1 MWRLRSLRGRLVA
14 GLLAVAAVG
23 VLVLGFGTYRAL
35 AGFLQ
40 SRTDQQLRDS
50 QYPVYGELAR
60 EDFPGHRRPSGES
73 VILTGTF
80 AELRNPEGTVTQY
93 LTKGRAVPE
102 LSPDVI
108 DKERF
113 YTASA
118 ESGDG
123 SYRVLATPLAN
134 GSVFSVALPLDDNR
148 ATLRRL
154 VGIELGMSASVLIA
168 LAALGWWVVR
178 LGLRPLDH
186 IGATAE
192 AIAAGDL
199 SRRVERAEDRT
210 EVGRLG
216 LALNRM
222 LGQIESAFDERRA
235 SEDRLRRFV
244 ADASH
249 ELRTPLTSIRG
260 YAELFRRGAADRP
273 EDLATAMRRIEEESA
288 RMGVL
293 VEDLLLLARLDQAHV
308 DRAHV
313 DRDHGRPLD
322 ITPVDLARLAADAV
336 DDARAVSPDRVI
348 AFAEGP
354 PVMVLGDDLRLRQVA
369 ANLLSNAQVHTPS
382 GTSVRVSVA
391 ADGDRARLEV
401 SDDGPGLP
409 PEAAEKVFER
419 FYRVDKARS
428 RATGGV
434 GLGLSI
440 VAAIAEAHGGSA
452 RLDPPAAD
460 RPGATFVVEL
470 PLHGPAAA
478 AGLSDGDASGPP
490 VGQPPA
496 PARTSPP
503 PA

>member
-80 AELRNPEGTVTQY
+80 AELRRGDGSVTSY
-93 LTKGRAVPE
+93 VPKGRTIPRLTADTVA
-102 LSPDVI
+102 S
-108 DKERF
+108 ERF
-113 YTASA
+113 YVAPS
-118 ESGDG
+118 ESGGG
-123 SYRVLATPLAN
+123 SYRVLATPLDD
-134 GSVFSVALPLDDNR
+134 GSLFSVALPLDDNR

-154 VGIELGMSASVLIA
+154 VGIEVGMSAGVLAA

-178 LGLRPLDH
+178 LGLRPLDQ

-192 AIAAGDL
+192 AIATGDL
-199 SRRVERAEDRT
+199 SRRVERAEERT

-293 VEDLLLLARLDQAHV
+293 VEDLLLLARLDQ
-308 DRAHV
+308 
-313 DRDHGRPLD
+313 GRPFEPV
-322 ITPVDLARLAADAV
+322 PVDLARLAADAV
-336 DDARAVSPDRVI
+336 DDARAVSPDRPVVM
-348 AFAEGP
+348 AQGP
-354 PVMVLGDDLRLRQVA
+354 PVMVLGDELRLRQVA
-369 ANLLSNAQVHTPS
+369 ANLLSNAQVHTPP
-382 GTSVRVSVA
+382 GTTVRVAVA
-391 ADGDRARLEV
+391 ARGERALLEV

-409 PEAAEKVFER
+409 PDVADKVFER

-440 VAAIAEAHGGSA
+440 VAAVAEAHGGSA
-452 RLDPPAAD
+452 RLEAPAPD
-460 RPGATFVVEL
+460 RPGATFVVDL
-470 PLHGPAAA
+470 PLHRAAPGDDDA
-478 AGLSDGDASGPP
+478 ASQTPEP
-490 VGQPPA
+490 VVEQG
-496 PARTSPP
+496 RR
-503 PA
+503 

>member
-40 SRTDQQLRDS
+40 SRTEQQLRDS
-50 QYPVYGELAR
+50 QYPVYGELTR
-60 EDFPGHRRPSGES
+60 EDFPGRRRPSGES
-73 VILTGTF
+73 VILSGTF
-80 AELRNPEGTVTQY
+80 AELRHPDGSVAQY
-93 LTKGRAVPE
+93 LTKGRAGPTLAAPE
-102 LSPDVI
+102 PADGG
-108 DKERF
+108 DGEDADERF

-118 ESGDG
+118 ETGKG
-123 SYRVLATPLAN
+123 SYRVLATPLDD
-134 GSVFSVALPLDDNR
+134 GGLFSVALPLDDNR

-154 VGIELGMSASVLIA
+154 VGIEVGMSAGVLLA

-178 LGLRPLDH
+178 LGLRPLDN

-199 SRRVERAEDRT
+199 SRRVERAEERT

-235 SEDRLRRFV
+235 TEDRLRRFV

-293 VEDLLLLARLDQAHV
+293 VEDLLLLARLDQANL
-308 DRAHV
+308 
-313 DRDHGRPLD
+313 DHDQGRPFEV
-322 ITPVDLARLAADAV
+322 TPVDLARLAADAV
-336 DDARAVSPDRVI
+336 DDARAVSPDRPI
-348 AFAEGP
+348 AFADGS
-354 PVMVLGDDLRLRQVA
+354 PVMVQGDELRLRQVA
-369 ANLLSNAQVHTPS
+369 ANLLSNAQVHTPP
-382 GTSVRVSVA
+382 GTAVRVSVA
-391 ADGDRARLEV
+391 AAGDRARLEV
-401 SDDGPGLP
+401 SDDGPGLAP
-409 PEAAEKVFER
+409 DLAEKVFER

-428 RATGGV
+428 RATGGA

-452 RLDPPAAD
+452 RLEPPAAD
-460 RPGATFVVEL
+460 RRGATFVVEL
-470 PLHGPAAA
+470 PLHVTGGP
-478 AGLSDGDASGPP
+478 
-490 VGQPPA
+490 
-496 PARTSPP
+496 SPSS
-503 PA
+503 AD

>member
-40 SRTDQQLRDS
+40 SRTEQQLRAS
-50 QYPVYGELAR
+50 LEPVYFEIARAEL
-60 EDFPGHRRPSGES
+60 PGHRRPPGES

-80 AELRNPEGTVTQY
+80 GELKLPDGTVITY
-93 LTKGRAVPE
+93 SKGRHVPDLSDEAVDAVDAG
-102 LSPDVI
+102 DV
-108 DKERF
+108 ERYF
-113 YTASA
+113 TTSA
-118 ESGDG
+118 AQGDG
-123 SYRVLATPLAN
+123 SYRVLAIPLDS
-134 GSVFSVALPLDDNR
+134 GGVLSVALPLDDNE

-154 VGIELGMSASVLIA
+154 VGIELGMSAGVLVA
-168 LAALGWWVVR
+168 LAALSWWVVR

-186 IGATAE
+186 IGDTAA

-199 SRRVERAEDRT
+199 GRRVEGADERT

-235 SEDRLRRFV
+235 TEDRLRRFV

-293 VEDLLLLARLDQAHV
+293 VEDLLLLARLDQAQA
-308 DRAHV
+308 DSGRAV
-313 DRDHGRPLD
+313 ER
-322 ITPVDLARLAADAV
+322 TPVDLARLAADAV
-336 DDARAVSPDRVI
+336 DDARAVSPDRPI
-348 AFAEGP
+348 EFSGGS
-354 PVMVLGDDLRLRQVA
+354 PVMVLGDELRLRQVA
-369 ANLLSNAQVHTPS
+369 GNLLSNAQVHTPP
-382 GTSVRVSVA
+382 GTEVRVRVA
-391 ADGDRARLEV
+391 AAGDRAVLEV
-401 SDDGPGLP
+401 GDDGPGLNP
-409 PEAAEKVFER
+409 DVAAKIFER

-428 RATGGV
+428 RTTGGA

-452 RLDPPAAD
+452 RLAPPVAD
-460 RPGATFVVEL
+460 RPGATFVVDL
-470 PLHGPAAA
+470 PLHAPVPAE
-478 AGLSDGDASGPP
+478 SSG
-490 VGQPPA
+490 
-496 PARTSPP
+496 
-503 PA
+503 

>member
-1 MWRLRSLRGRLVA
+1 MWRLRSLRARLVA

-80 AELRNPEGTVTQY
+80 AELRHPGGSVAQY
-93 LTKGRAVPE
+93 LTKGRALPE
-102 LSPDVI
+102 LAVDVQL
-108 DKERF
+108 DRERF
-113 YTASA
+113 YTTPAKTGS
-118 ESGDG
+118 G
-123 SYRVLATPLAN
+123 SYRVLATPLDD

-154 VGIELGMSASVLIA
+154 IGIELGMGVGVLAA
-168 LAALGWWVVR
+168 LAALAWWVVR

-199 SRRVERAEDRT
+199 GRRVDQADERT

-235 SEDRLRRFV
+235 TEDRLRRFV

-273 EDLATAMRRIEEESA
+273 EDLATAMRRIEEEAA

-293 VEDLLLLARLDQAHV
+293 VEDLLLLARLDQGPTI
-308 DRAHV
+308 DRS
-313 DRDHGRPLD
+313 
-322 ITPVDLARLAADAV
+322 PVDLARLAADAV
-336 DDARAVSPDRVI
+336 NDARAVAPERPVTFSNDR
-348 AFAEGP
+348 
-354 PVMVLGDDLRLRQVA
+354 PVMVLGDELRLRQVA
-369 ANLLSNAQVHTPS
+369 ANLLSNALVHTPA
-382 GTSVRVSVA
+382 GTAVRVTVA
-391 ADGDRARLEV
+391 VRGDRAVLEV
-401 SDDGPGLP
+401 SDDGPGLA
-409 PEAAEKVFER
+409 PETAARVFER

-440 VAAIAEAHGGSA
+440 VAAIAEVHGGEA
-452 RLDPPAAD
+452 RLAPPTPD
-460 RPGATFVVEL
+460 RRGATFVVEL
-470 PLHGPAAA
+470 PLMATPAE
-478 AGLSDGDASGPP
+478 LVRP
-490 VGQPPA
+490 
-496 PARTSPP
+496 
-503 PA
+503 

>member
-50 QYPVYGELAR
+50 QDPVYGELAR
-60 EDFPGHRRPSGES
+60 AEFPGHRRPSGQS

-80 AELRNPEGTVTQY
+80 AELRHPDGPVARYYTEGWPTPD
-93 LTKGRAVPE
+93 LTEAT
-102 LSPDVI
+102 I
-108 DKERF
+108 AKER
-113 YTASA
+113 YYNTSA
-118 ESGDG
+118 DPGDG
-123 SYRVLATPLAN
+123 SYRVLATPLDD
-134 GSVFSVALPLDDNR
+134 GSVFSVALPVDDNR
-148 ATLRRL
+148 ATLRKL
-154 VGIELGMSASVLIA
+154 LGIEAGMGAGVLVA

-199 SRRVERAEDRT
+199 SRRVEQAEERT

-235 SEDRLRRFV
+235 TEDRLRRFV

-293 VEDLLLLARLDQAHV
+293 VEDLLLLARLDQARQSERV
-308 DRAHV
+308 
-313 DRDHGRPLD
+313 
-322 ITPVDLARLAADAV
+322 PVDLARLAADAV
-336 DDARAVSPDRVI
+336 DDARAVAPDRPI
-348 AFAEGP
+348 TFSGGS
-354 PVMVLGDDLRLRQVA
+354 PVMVLGDELRLRQVA
-369 ANLLSNAQVHTPS
+369 ANLLSNALVHTPADAA
-382 GTSVRVSVA
+382 VRVRVA
-391 ADGDRARLEV
+391 AVGDRARLEV
-401 SDDGPGLP
+401 SDDGPGLT

-419 FYRVDKARS
+419 FFRVDKARS

-440 VAAIAEAHGGSA
+440 VAAVAELHGGSA
-452 RLDPPAAD
+452 RLEPPTPD
-460 RPGATFVVEL
+460 RRGATFVVEL
-470 PLHGPAAA
+470 PLHENVSPAKE
-478 AGLSDGDASGPP
+478 L
-490 VGQPPA
+490 VA
-496 PARTSPP
+496 PEIG
-503 PA
+503 

>member
-40 SRTDQQLRDS
+40 SRTDQQLLDS
-50 QYPVYGELAR
+50 QFPVYGELAR
-60 EDFPGHRRPSGES
+60 EAFPGYRHSGGES
-73 VILTGTF
+73 VILSGTF
-80 AELRNPEGTVTQY
+80 AELRRPDGTVGKYITR
-93 LTKGRAVPE
+93 GRAAPE
-102 LSPDVI
+102 LAADTV
-108 DKERF
+108 DEDRF
-113 YTASA
+113 YTAPA
-118 ESGDG
+118 ESGGG
-123 SYRVLATPLAN
+123 SYRVLASPLAD

-154 VGIELGMSASVLIA
+154 VGIEVGMSAGVLTA

-186 IGATAE
+186 IGTTAE

-199 SRRVERAEDRT
+199 SRRVEFADERT

-222 LGQIESAFDERRA
+222 LVQIESAFDERRA
-235 SEDRLRRFV
+235 TEDRLRRFV

-293 VEDLLLLARLDQAHV
+293 VEDLLLLARLDQAHS
-308 DRAHV
+308 DQAHS
-313 DRDHGRPLD
+313 DQARPLD
-322 ITPVDLARLAADAV
+322 RTPVDLAQLAADAV
-336 DDARAVSPDRVI
+336 DDARAVSPDRPI
-348 AFAEGP
+348 TFADGAR
-354 PVMVLGDDLRLRQVA
+354 VMVLGDELRLRQVA
-369 ANLLSNAQVHTPS
+369 ANLLSNAQVHTPP
-382 GTSVRVSVA
+382 GTAVRVEVA
-391 ADGDRARLEV
+391 AAGGRARLEV

-409 PEAAEKVFER
+409 PDVAERVFER
-419 FYRVDKARS
+419 FYRSDKARS

-434 GLGLSI
+434 GLGLAI

-452 RLDPPAAD
+452 RLEPSAAD
-460 RPGATFVVEL
+460 RRGATFVVEL
-470 PLHGPAAA
+470 PLHVPVATGAPPPGGTGAAA
-478 AGLSDGDASGPP
+478 TTTTPEK
-490 VGQPPA
+490 
-496 PARTSPP
+496 
-503 PA
+503 

>member
-14 GLLAVAAVG
+14 GLLVVTAVG
-23 VLVLGFGTYRAL
+23 LGVAGFGTYRAL

-40 SRTDQQLRDS
+40 ARTEQQLRDS
-50 QYPVYGELAR
+50 QVPVYQELAR
-60 EDFPGHRRPSGES
+60 ADFPGHRRPSGES
-73 VILTGTF
+73 VILTGTY
-80 AELRNPEGTVTQY
+80 AELRHPDGPVAEY

-102 LSPDVI
+102 LAPADTV
-108 DKERF
+108 DAERF
-113 YTASA
+113 YTAPAS
-118 ESGDG
+118 SGDG
-123 SYRVLATPLAN
+123 SYRVLAARLDD
-134 GSVFSVALPLDDNR
+134 GRIFSVALPLDDNR

-154 VGIELGMSASVLIA
+154 VGIELGMSIGVLAA
-168 LAALGWWVVR
+168 LAAMGWWVVR

-186 IGATAE
+186 FGATAA
-192 AIAAGDL
+192 AIAEGDL
-199 SRRVERAEDRT
+199 SRRVEGADDRT

-235 SEDRLRRFV
+235 TEDRLRRFV

-293 VEDLLLLARLDQAHV
+293 VEDLLLLARLDQ
-308 DRAHV
+308 
-313 DRDHGRPLD
+313 GRPMD
-322 ITPVDLARLAADAV
+322 MAPVDLARLAADAV
-336 DDARAVSPDRVI
+336 DDARAVSPDRPI
-348 AFAEGP
+348 SFSDGA

-369 ANLLSNAQVHTPS
+369 ANLLSNVEVHTPP
-382 GTSVRVSVA
+382 GTAVHVRVTA
-391 ADGDRARLEV
+391 EGDRARLVV
-401 SDDGPGLP
+401 SDDGPGVAP
-409 PEAAEKVFER
+409 DVAERVFER

-452 RLDPPAAD
+452 RVEPPSAD

-470 PLHGPAAA
+470 PLHRDAPRTEDQPAVILP
-478 AGLSDGDASGPP
+478 G
-490 VGQPPA
+490 
-496 PARTSPP
+496 
-503 PA
+503 

>member
-1 MWRLRSLRGRLVA
+1 MWRLRSLRARLVA
-14 GLLAVAAVG
+14 GLLVVAAVG
-23 VLVLGFGTYRAL
+23 LLVAGFGTYRAL

-50 QYPVYGELAR
+50 QYPVYLELAR
-60 EDFPGHRRPSGES
+60 EDFPGHRRPSGEA

-80 AELRNPEGTVTQY
+80 AELRLPDGSVAQY
-93 LTKGRAVPE
+93 VTKGRAGPKPTDDTIDE
-102 LSPDVI
+102 ERLSTTP
-108 DKERF
+108 
-113 YTASA
+113 A
-118 ESGDG
+118 ESGTG
-123 SYRVLATPLAN
+123 SYRVLATPLD
-134 GSVFSVALPLDDNR
+134 GGGVFSVALPLDDNR

-154 VGIELGMSASVLIA
+154 VRIEVGMSAGVLAA
-168 LAALGWWVVR
+168 LAAMGWWVVR

-210 EVGRLG
+210 EVGRLS

-235 SEDRLRRFV
+235 TEDRLRRFV

-293 VEDLLLLARLDQAHV
+293 VEDLLLLARLDQAQH
-308 DRAHV
+308 DQAQH
-313 DRDHGRPLD
+313 DQDDHSRPLD
-322 ITPVDLARLAADAV
+322 RSPVDLAHLAADAV
-336 DDARAVSPDRVI
+336 DDARAVSPDRRIVFT
-348 AFAEGP
+348 AGP

-369 ANLLSNAQVHTPS
+369 ANLLANALVHTPP
-382 GTSVRVSVA
+382 GTEVRVSVA
-391 ADGDRARLEV
+391 AVGELARLEV
-401 SDDGPGLP
+401 GDDGAGLP
-409 PEAAEKVFER
+409 PDVAEKVFER
-419 FYRVDKARS
+419 FYRADKARS
-428 RATGGV
+428 RATGGA

-452 RLDPPAAD
+452 RLDPASAD

-470 PLHGPAAA
+470 PLHIPE
-478 AGLSDGDASGPP
+478 DPTPDDASRG
-490 VGQPPA
+490 A
-496 PARTSPP
+496 SAEWASP
-503 PA
+503 

>member
-1 MWRLRSLRGRLVA
+1 MWRVRSLRGRLVA

-40 SRTDQQLRDS
+40 SRTDQQLGDS
-50 QYPVYGELAR
+50 QYPVYAELAR
-60 EDFPGHRRPSGES
+60 ADFPGHRRPSGES
-73 VILTGTF
+73 VILSGTF
-80 AELRNPEGTVTQY
+80 AELRRPDGSVTQY
-93 LTKGRAVPE
+93 LPKGRAVPE
-102 LSPDVI
+102 LTAGTVD
-108 DKERF
+108 DERF
-113 YTASA
+113 YTAPT
-118 ESGDG
+118 ESGSG
-123 SYRVLATPLAN
+123 SYRVLATPLDD
-134 GSVFSVALPLDDNR
+134 GSLFSVALPLDDNQ

-154 VGIELGMSASVLIA
+154 VGIELGISAGVLAA
-168 LAALGWWVVR
+168 LAAMGWWVVR

-199 SRRVERAEDRT
+199 SRRVDQADGRT

-235 SEDRLRRFV
+235 TEDRLRRFV

-293 VEDLLLLARLDQAHV
+293 VEDLLLLARLDQANL
-308 DRAHV
+308 DWANL
-313 DRDHGRPLD
+313 DWANLDWANLDWAEADQARPFELV
-322 ITPVDLARLAADAV
+322 PVDLARLAADAV
-336 DDARAVSPDRVI
+336 DDARAVSPGRPITFED
-348 AFAEGP
+348 GS

-369 ANLLSNAQVHTPS
+369 ANLLSNAEVHTPAD
-382 GTSVRVSVA
+382 TAVRVRVT

-401 SDDGPGLP
+401 SDDGPGLSP
-409 PEAAEKVFER
+409 DMAEKVFER
-419 FYRVDKARS
+419 FFRVDKARS
-428 RATGGV
+428 RTTGGS

-440 VAAIAEAHGGSA
+440 VAAIAQAHGGSA
-452 RLDPPAAD
+452 RLAPAGAD
-460 RPGATFVVEL
+460 RPGATFVIEL
-470 PLHGPAAA
+470 PLMSGVPSTPVESVGPQI
-478 AGLSDGDASGPP
+478 G
-490 VGQPPA
+490 
-496 PARTSPP
+496 
-503 PA
+503 